1 MCDVKLVRGLMVVQM
16 MMTLLVTTKTTLER
30 KIPAIRDQNYDSLMT
45 NLTTIKIM
53 MMKLIRLIISK
64 ILIIMVELK
73 ILLKSH
79 LVE

>member
-45 NLTTIKIM
+45 NLTMIKI
-53 MMKLIRLIISK
+53 
-64 ILIIMVELK
+64 
-73 ILLKSH
+73 
-79 LVE
+79 